1 MTPTMLRQLWS
12 LVETTQAN
20 VLVTLDDASLAQWLL
35 KQFKMNS
42 SINGSEAEL
51 VNEYIQSRLSL
62 IRDLAAERLGSEPSG
77 SIHC

>member
-20 VLVTLDDASLAQWLL
+20 VLITLDDASLSQWLL

-51 VNEYIQSRLSL
+51 VNQYIQSRLSL
-62 IRDLAAERLGSEPSG
+62 IRDLAAERLGAEPSA
-77 SIHC
+77 

>member
-12 LVETTQAN
+12 LVEATQAN
-20 VLVTLDDASLAQWLL
+20 ILVTLDDDTLAQWLL

-42 SINGSEAEL
+42 SIDCSEAEL

-62 IRDLAAERLGSEPSG
+62 IRDLAAERLGAKSSA
-77 SIHC
+77 

>member
-20 VLVTLDDASLAQWLL
+20 VLVTLDDDTLAQWLL

-42 SINGSEAEL
+42 AINGKEAEL
-51 VNEYIQSRLSL
+51 LNQYIQSRLSL
-62 IRDLAAERLGSEPSG
+62 IRDLAAERLGAEPSG
-77 SIHC
+77 

>member
-1 MTPTMLRQLWS
+1 MTPSMLRQLWS

-20 VLVTLDDASLAQWLL
+20 VLVTLDDATLAQWLL

-51 VNEYIQSRLSL
+51 VNQYIQSRISL
-62 IRDLAAERLGSEPSG
+62 IRDLAAERLGAEPSR
-77 SIHC
+77 

>member
-20 VLVTLDDASLAQWLL
+20 VLVTLDDDTLAQWLL

-42 SINGSEAEL
+42 AINGNEAEL
-51 VNEYIQSRLSL
+51 LNQYIQSRLSL
-62 IRDLAAERLGSEPSG
+62 IRDLAAERLGAEPSG
-77 SIHC
+77 